1 MNNNISINDRI
12 QGIINLY
19 NSGRNPQQIIQTLIS
34 RNPQFNTML
43 TQISNMAQGKSM
55 PEFLLQLAKQNG
67 VSESN
72 IKGIA
77 QILGA
82 K

>member
-1 MNNNISINDRI
+1 MNNISINDRI
-12 QGIINLY
+12 LGIINLY
-19 NSGRNPQQIIQTLIS
+19 NSGRNPQQLMQTLIS
-34 RNPQFNTML
+34 RTPQVNAML

-67 VSESN
+67 VSDSN
-72 IKGIA
+72 IQGIA
-77 QILGA
+77 RILGA

>member
-1 MNNNISINDRI
+1 MNNISINDRI

-19 NSGRNPQQIIQTLIS
+19 NSGRNPQQLIQNLI
-34 RNPQFNTML
+34 RKNPQFNTLL

-72 IKGIA
+72 IQGIA
-77 QILGA
+77 RILGA
-82 K
+82 R